1 MVQRLW
7 LGQRGSDGVGIDWS
21 FSPTSDAAYVLPRDV
36 TTKGHLGGQDMK
48 AIKTDTRPPYDDGY
62 LKTTGGHWNAV
73 SDQRTWLEGEGAGVG
88 VGYQTSAASPGIT
101 ILSSDARRFNVFAH
115 TQKKKNQETSV
126 DSANAGTRTVTR
138 RFSYKWQGRD
148 RVGSDECTLSSATI
162 LPQDMPLQDKATS
175 TRQKTRIH
183 TRQLLKQWPGCTRH
197 ELCKSLNNLR
207 RTTHGDK
214 DWNTKFHLWKE
225 EKPGLFNMVRLT
237 SRYKRSYTM

>member
-115 TQKKKNQETSV
+115 THTHKKIRKRVSTVPMLAREPSPDAFHTSDKDGTGWEATSV
-126 DSANAGTRTVTR
+126 LSA
-138 RFSYKWQGRD
+138 
-148 RVGSDECTLSSATI
+148 
-162 LPQDMPLQDKATS
+162 LPQYYHKTCLFKRRLPVRARRLAF
-175 TRQKTRIH
+175 TRA
-183 TRQLLKQWPGCTRH
+183 
-197 ELCKSLNNLR
+197 S
-207 RTTHGDK
+207 
-214 DWNTKFHLWKE
+214 F
-225 EKPGLFNMVRLT
+225 
-237 SRYKRSYTM
+237 